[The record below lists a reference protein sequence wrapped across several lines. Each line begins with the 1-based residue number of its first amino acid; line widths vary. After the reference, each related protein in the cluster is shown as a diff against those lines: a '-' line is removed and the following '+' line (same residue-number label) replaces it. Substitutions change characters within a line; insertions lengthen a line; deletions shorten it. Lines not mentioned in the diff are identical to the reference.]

1 MRIDKTFKFNTS
13 QEAWEGLNE
22 YFITE
27 EEEIVARQGIRTGG
41 QLVAFDTVLRISLL
55 QVDPEFDYNSHFNYK
70 TQKWTSLVNNY
81 VNLNYLDIVKMEV
94 KRREAARDN
103 SYNISFIFDNSH
115 AHGKGCLLSLTFTR
129 RPYFPD
135 PILIVQLRSSEVVK
149 RLNFDFLLIQRM
161 GEYVYGE
168 NARMGS
174 VWYLPNSYTM
184 AEVSAMYN
192 IHKPIKD
199 LLSWQPISGGKDP
212 AQTLPPFQKKIWEA
226 LTKMQDTKY
235 EDIKYKIHLRAAKVL
250 QGGTTGAPLLAKNMR
265 LIPE

>member
-1 MRIDKTFKFNTS
+1 MRVGKTFNYNTS
-13 QEAWEGLNE
+13 QEAWEGINE
-22 YFITE
+22 YFIQE
-27 EEEIVARQGIRTGG
+27 EEEIVARKGLRTGG
-41 QLVAFDTVLRISLL
+41 QLIAFDSLINIGL
-55 QVDPEFDYNSHFNYK
+55 LKVDPEFDYNAHFNYK

-81 VNLNYLDIVKMEV
+81 VNLNYLDIVKLEV
-94 KRREAARDN
+94 RRREAARDN

-184 AEVSAMYN
+184 SEVSAMYD
-192 IHKPIKD
+192 IHKPI
-199 LLSWQPISGGKDP
+199 LSLIEPD
-212 AQTLPPFQKKIWEA
+212 TVLPFQKKILEA
-226 LTKMQDTKY
+226 LAKMKGTNY

-250 QGGTTGAPLLAKNMR
+250 QGGTTGAPLLAKNMQ

>member
-55 QVDPEFDYNSHFNYK
+55 QVDPEFDYNAHFNYK

-149 RLNFDFLLIQRM
+149 RLIFDFGLIQRM

-174 VWYLPNSYTM
+174 VWYLPNAYTM
-184 AEVSAMYN
+184 GEVSAMYDV
-192 IHKPIKD
+192 HKPI
-199 LLSWQPISGGKDP
+199 LSLISPDT
-212 AQTLPPFQKKIWEA
+212 TLPFQKKVIEA
-226 LTKMQDTKY
+226 LVKMKGTNFT
-235 EDIKYKIHLRAAKVL
+235 DIKYKIHLRAAKVL
-250 QGGTTGAPLLAKNMR
+250 QGGTTGAPLLFKNLS
-265 LIPE
+265 LIP